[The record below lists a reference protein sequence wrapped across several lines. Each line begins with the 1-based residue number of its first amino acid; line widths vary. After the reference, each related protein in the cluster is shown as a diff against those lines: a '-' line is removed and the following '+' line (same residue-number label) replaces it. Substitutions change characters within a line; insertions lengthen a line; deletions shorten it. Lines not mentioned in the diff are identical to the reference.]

1 MQEDALEESYE
12 YRLLEW
18 FTTVTGKKQ
27 IVTTDMGIK
36 AVVREQDI
44 SGGRWPIID
53 RTLFPIAHDWDGVS
67 IPDLIED
74 KQRARAKM
82 INLGLDSAIADLHP
96 MYRYNKKKIRNR
108 NDLNF
113 AFNKMVGVSGATSP
127 VLLRRDDSKNWP
139 RHGGAEVGVRA

>member
-1 MQEDALEESYE
+1 L
-12 YRLLEW
+12 
-18 FTTVTGKKQ
+18 
-27 IVTTDMGIK
+27 
-36 AVVREQDI
+36 
-44 SGGRWPIID
+44 GGRFIDGDRWPIID

-96 MYRYNKKKIRNR
+96 MYRYNKKKIRNK

-113 AFNKMVGVSGATSP
+113 ALIRWSAYPAT
-127 VLLRRDDSKNWP
+127 
-139 RHGGAEVGVRA
+139 